1 MKRSLTPFILAG
13 LVLGLATGFA
23 AHVLLAPDGR
33 ATLAAGLSF
42 ITGLFLRLIKM
53 IIAPLVLATLIGG
66 IAHMESARSLG
77 RIGLR
82 TIVWFLGAGLMSLA
96 LGLFLVTLLQP
107 GIGADLVAPGSAT
120 PVAVEAFTF
129 GNFFNHLVPTSIV
142 AALAENEVL
151 QIVLFSVLAGIGL
164 LSMGPEA
171 RPLTDAIDTL
181 AILMLR
187 LTGYVMWLSPIAV
200 FAAVAA
206 AIAVEGPSIL
216 FIYGRF
222 LGGFYL
228 GIALLWLFLF
238 AAGAMVAGRRILGL
252 PLVLREP
259 LMLAFSTASSEAA
272 LAPTLA
278 ALERFGVRPRVAGFV
293 LPLGYSFNLDGT
305 MMYCTFAAIF
315 LAQAYSI
322 EFDLSQQISIL
333 LTLMVTSKGVAGVP
347 RAAIVVLA
355 ATLPQFGI
363 PEAGLLALLG
373 IDHFVDMGRTATN
386 VVGNSIA
393 AVVVDRAE
401 GDADLTPEA
410 ARPKASSL
418 AEAQLP
424 DHGLGVRAGRLATE
438 SPIHK
443 VSGQAQ

>member
-13 LVLGLATGFA
+13 LGLGLATGFA
-23 AHVLLAPDGR
+23 AHAMLAPDGR
-33 ATLAAGLSF
+33 AALAAGLSTV
-42 ITGLFLRLIKM
+42 TGLFLRLIKM
-53 IIAPLVLATLIGG
+53 IIAPLVFGTLIGG
-66 IAHMESARSLG
+66 IAHMENLSNLG

-82 TIVWFLGAGLMSLA
+82 TIAWFLGAGLASLA
-96 LGLFLVTLLQP
+96 LGLCLVTLLQP
-107 GIGADLVAPGSAT
+107 GVGAHLIASGAAT

-129 GNFFNHLVPTSIV
+129 SNFLNHLVPTSIV
-142 AALAENEVL
+142 AAMAENEVL

-164 LSMGPEA
+164 MSMGPAA
-171 RPLTDAIDTL
+171 RPLISGVDAL
-181 AILMLR
+181 ATLMLR

-206 AIAVEGPSIL
+206 AIAVEGSSIL
-216 FIYGRF
+216 FVYGRF

-228 GIALLWLFLF
+228 GIFLLWLLLF
-238 AAGAMVAGRRILGL
+238 AAGTLVAGRRILGL
-252 PLVLREP
+252 PAVLREP

-278 ALERFGVRPRVAGFV
+278 ALERFGVQPRVAGFV

-315 LAQAYSI
+315 LAQAYNVPL
-322 EFDLSQQISIL
+322 DLLQQITIL

-386 VVGNSIA
+386 VIGNSIA
-393 AVVVDRAE
+393 AVVVDR
-401 GDADLTPEA
+401 GGG
-410 ARPKASSL
+410 ASSERTPVSPPPTAL
-418 AEAQLP
+418 APDEAPPSDQ
-424 DHGLGVRAGRLATE
+424 GVAMRTGELVPE
-438 SPIHK
+438 SPI
-443 VSGQAQ
+443 S

>member
-23 AHVLLAPDGR
+23 AHALLAPDGR
-33 ATLAAGLSF
+33 VALAAGLSTV
-42 ITGLFLRLIKM
+42 TGLFLRLIKM
-53 IIAPLVLATLIGG
+53 IIAPLVFATLIGG
-66 IAHMESARSLG
+66 IAHMESLGNLG

-82 TIVWFLGAGLMSLA
+82 TIAWFLGAGLASLA
-96 LGLFLVTLLQP
+96 LGLWLVTLLQP
-107 GIGADLVAPGSAT
+107 GVGAHLVASVATT

-129 GNFFNHLVPTSIV
+129 GNFLNHLVPTSIV
-142 AALAENEVL
+142 AAMADNEVL

-164 LSMGPEA
+164 MSMGPAA
-171 RPLTDAIDTL
+171 RPLISGVDAL

-206 AIAVEGPSIL
+206 AIAVEGSSIL
-216 FIYGRF
+216 FVYGRF

-228 GIALLWLFLF
+228 GILLLWLLLF
-238 AAGAMVAGRRILGL
+238 GAGALVVGRRIFGL
-252 PLVLREP
+252 PAVLREP

-278 ALERFGVRPRVAGFV
+278 ALERFGVQPRVAGFV

-315 LAQAYSI
+315 LTQAYSVPL
-322 EFDLSQQISIL
+322 DLLQQITIL
-333 LTLMVTSKGVAGVP
+333 LTLMITSKGVAGVP

-386 VVGNSIA
+386 VIGNSIA
-393 AVVVDRAE
+393 AVVVDKGASAA
-401 GDADLTPEA
+401 GQAPADPPSTMPFPSGTELSDQGAP
-410 ARPKASSL
+410 
-418 AEAQLP
+418 
-424 DHGLGVRAGRLATE
+424 VRAGARVPE
-438 SPIHK
+438 NSI
-443 VSGQAQ
+443 S

>member
-1 MKRSLTPFILAG
+1 MKRSLTLFIVAG
-13 LVLGLATGFA
+13 LLLGLATGFA
-23 AHVLLAPDGR
+23 AHALLASDGR
-33 ATLAAGLSF
+33 ATLAAGLTTMTS
-42 ITGLFLRLIKM
+42 LFLRLIKM
-53 IIAPLVLATLIGG
+53 IIAPLVLSTLIGG
-66 IAHMESARSLG
+66 IAHMDNAGSLG

-82 TIVWFLGAGLMSLA
+82 AAGWFLGASLASLA

-107 GIGADLVAPGSAT
+107 GMDANLGALGTAA
-120 PVAVEAFTF
+120 PVAVAPFSF
-129 GNFFNHLVPTSIV
+129 GDFLSHLVPTSIV
-142 AALAENEVL
+142 AAMADNEVL

-164 LSMGPEA
+164 LSMGPAA
-171 RPLTDAIDTL
+171 RPLVEAVDAL

-187 LTGYVMWLSPIAV
+187 LTGYVMWLSPVAV
-200 FAAVAA
+200 FAAVAS
-206 AIAVEGPSIL
+206 AIAVEGPDVI

-228 GIALLWLFLF
+228 GILLLWLLLF
-238 AAGAMVAGRRILGL
+238 AAGAMAAGRDILRL
-252 PLVLREP
+252 PRLLREP

-272 LAPTLA
+272 FAPTLA

-315 LAQAYSI
+315 LAQAYGI
-322 EFDLSQQISIL
+322 ALDLTQQISIL
-333 LTLMVTSKGVAGVP
+333 LTLLVTSKGVAGVP

-355 ATLPQFGI
+355 ATLPRFGI

-393 AVVVDRAE
+393 AVMVDRAE
-401 GDADLTPEA
+401 SAADRSAQYMEPTTSFA
-410 ARPKASSL
+410 
-418 AEAQLP
+418 AEAQSP
-424 DHGLGVRAGRLATE
+424 DRRLGACTGGSSPE
-438 SPIHK
+438 SPMQIA
-443 VSGQAQ
+443 SDQA